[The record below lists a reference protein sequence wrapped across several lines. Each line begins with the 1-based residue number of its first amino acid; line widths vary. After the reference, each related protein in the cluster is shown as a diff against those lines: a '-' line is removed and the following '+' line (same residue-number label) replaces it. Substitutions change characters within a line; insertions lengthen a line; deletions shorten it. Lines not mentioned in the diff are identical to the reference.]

1 MLKNIFRLDGKVIVI
16 TGAAG
21 LLGRKHAEAIACYG
35 GTPILLDL
43 SEQAV
48 NKLADELNNK
58 YNVDSVGFSIDI
70 TNEDAIENNVNQVI
84 KLFGKKIF
92 SIFLN
97 FSFTLSITCLI
108 KLFDPSFARFLSSPN
123 LFDFPPARI
132 TAKILLSFILQNI
145 KHKSFN

>member
-1 MLKNIFRLDGKVIVI
+1 MLENIFRLDGKVIVI

-21 LLGRKHAEAIACYG
+21 LLGRKHAEEIACYG

-84 KLFGKKIF
+84 KLFGKKGMI
-92 SIFLN
+92 
-97 FSFTLSITCLI
+97 
-108 KLFDPSFARFLSSPN
+108 
-123 LFDFPPARI
+123 
-132 TAKILLSFILQNI
+132 
-145 KHKSFN
+145 

>member
-1 MLKNIFRLDGKVIVI
+1 MLENIFRLDGKVIVI

-21 LLGRKHAEAIACYG
+21 LLGRKPAEAIACYG

-43 SEQAV
+43 SEQTV

-84 KLFGKKIF
+84 KLFG
-92 SIFLN
+92 
-97 FSFTLSITCLI
+97 
-108 KLFDPSFARFLSSPN
+108 
-123 LFDFPPARI
+123 
-132 TAKILLSFILQNI
+132 
-145 KHKSFN
+145 